1 MYFTTVLHLSLSL
14 FQLSLYSFTFHNI
27 QVSVLL
33 LKPPSHDTPD
43 VATSESIH
51 QAKCWPWCGSWGCVE
66 FLFGSTW
73 VNLITLWTPKIQT
86 FPQIFSYIYIYTFV
100 AYFFPSNSVFTKVS
114 FWTLVTA
121 LHSMGLKLMQVCL
134 GWTTCKSHW
143 DSPTISRCCLNY
155 NLNFQQ
161 QIMCITQKKTTTQ
174 WHWLGSSS
182 DQISNG
188 IPGFPKT
195 LSSKTTS

>member
-1 MYFTTVLHLSLSL
+1 MIYMYTCIICQAENIIIATAFQFRSSSHWVTEKDELRASKFVLCMLFPFISHTHICTIYNGVASLSLSI

-86 FPQIFSYIYIYTFV
+86 FPQIFS
-100 AYFFPSNSVFTKVS
+100 N
-114 FWTLVTA
+114 
-121 LHSMGLKLMQVCL
+121 HSGKL
-134 GWTTCKSHW
+134 
-143 DSPTISRCCLNY
+143 
-155 NLNFQQ
+155 
-161 QIMCITQKKTTTQ
+161 
-174 WHWLGSSS
+174 
-182 DQISNG
+182 NG
-188 IPGFPKT
+188 IFR
-195 LSSKTTS
+195 